1 MTELD
6 ENEPLETNQSP
17 PTGFQFGLM
26 QLNILML
33 ILGIVFAWLRLIP
46 FRREFYWIYIIY
58 FGTLTTYL
66 VLRVPYLLI
75 QISRSAREAKH
86 RKQQTVQFAE
96 KLRREKG
103 KTSGD
108 DGTDFR

>member
-1 MTELD
+1 MTEFD
-6 ENEPLETNQSP
+6 ENEPLEEKESP
-17 PTGFQFGLM
+17 NTGFQFGLL

-58 FGTLTTYL
+58 FGSLTTYL
-66 VLRVPYLLI
+66 VLRVPFLLF
-75 QISRSAREAKH
+75 QISRSVRQAKH
-86 RKQQTVQFAE
+86 RKQQTIQFAE

-103 KTSGD
+103 KARED

>member
-1 MTELD
+1 MTEFD
-6 ENEPLETNQSP
+6 ENEPLEADSRP

-46 FRREFYWIYIIY
+46 FKRDFYWIYIVY
-58 FGTLTTYL
+58 FGSLTTYL

-75 QISRSAREAKH
+75 QVSRSARQAKH
-86 RKQQTVQFAE
+86 RKQQTIEFAE

-103 KTSGD
+103 KPSED